1 MAFLVSRGEEKRTFE
16 GNILERGDSKIMFVG
31 VMEEWNSQSALELP
45 SPMCSPHLSK
55 AF

>member
-16 GNILERGDSKIMFVG
+16 GNILEQGDREIMFVG
-31 VMEEWNSQSALELP
+31 VMEKWKSQSALELP
-45 SPMCSPHLSK
+45 GHVYSPLLFK